1 MVWSV
6 LTWTVF
12 HSICMVIP
20 MDTTSGRILGKNSR
34 LSKFPPNRQILI
46 DHNNI
51 NNIYR
56 ESTSTDLDPNA
67 HLTFKRQKL
76 THQGG
81 AIQSHDQQKGD
92 LSLESQ
98 GGSSKNGIWMARK
111 PPRPNKLPHSATSSR
126 SPTDNHKDTAV
137 CLITSHPSQGFL
149 RQKEQRQKEHDSNPR
164 MKFDLNQLPG
174 SSEIQTI
181 YAKAIGSSKNISL
194 KRIINNPSGK
204 STKDVTI
211 SPSPIKKDPQPRAS
225 EIDIKT
231 FHQHTP
237 DKMCSAA
244 AIYYTRDLIMNLSDR
259 YSYQAQLTQCP
270 SWELGKQIWTSERL
284 LPFVYFV
291 VACNPSRKIWRHI
304 KLFTTLVLRTYHK
317 LSVKNKTI
325 SDEEKLTQFLLW
337 HTEVMYHT
345 TLLAPMIKASSTA
358 EMKGARLSTLSRVF
372 LLIND
377 YDGFDQTCKT
387 ANCQYMLWKHVSKTF
402 EIDSKS
408 GYPITKPNQIID
420 GATLKNWNTK
430 SNEIRNIGKKVD
442 WSRFENV
449 GWDESHPLLLM
460 EQDIETLKK
469 DSKLSVSMKYWE
481 EDLKNMLVF
490 IRPTPST
497 NLALPEFSLVEICKG
512 IHKFMKKNME
522 NEEKRSD
529 MRRIPEYQVTLYS
542 HFLHQKSDDKSFKK
556 FW

>member
-12 HSICMVIP
+12 HSICMAIS

-34 LSKFPPNRQILI
+34 LSKVPPNGQILT

-51 NNIYR
+51 HNIYR
-56 ESTSTDLDPNA
+56 ESPSTDLNPNVNP
-67 HLTFKRQKL
+67 TFKRQKL

-81 AIQSHDQQKGD
+81 AIQSHDQQQGD
-92 LSLESQ
+92 LSLDSH
-98 GGSSKNGIWMARK
+98 GGSSKNELWMARK
-111 PPRPNKLPHSATSSR
+111 PPRHTKIPHSASSAK
-126 SPTDNHKDTAV
+126 STTDHHKDTAV
-137 CLITSHPSQGFL
+137 SLIPSHPSQGVL
-149 RQKEQRQKEHDSNPR
+149 RQREHDSNPK

-174 SSEIQTI
+174 PSELQTI
-181 YAKAIGSSKNISL
+181 HAKAKESSKNISSQ
-194 KRIINNPSGK
+194 RVISNPSGK

-259 YSYQAQLTQCP
+259 YSYRAQLTQCP

-304 KLFTTLVLRTYHK
+304 KLFTTLLLRTYHK
-317 LSVKNKTI
+317 LSVENKTI

-337 HTEVMYHT
+337 HTEVIYHT
-345 TLLAPMIKASSTA
+345 TLLAPMVKSSRTA
-358 EMKGARLSTLSRVF
+358 QMRVPGLSTLSRVF

-377 YDGFDQTCKT
+377 HDGFEKTCKNQ
-387 ANCQYMLWKHVSKTF
+387 NCQSMLHRHISETF
-402 EIDSKS
+402 EMDYQL
-408 GYPITKPNQIID
+408 GYPITKPNQIIH
-420 GATLKNWNTK
+420 GATSENWNTK
-430 SNEIRNIGKKVD
+430 SNEIRNIGKNVD
-442 WSRFENV
+442 WSRFENF

-481 EDLKNMLVF
+481 EYLKKMLLF
-490 IRPTPST
+490 IKPTPST
-497 NLALPEFSLVEICKG
+497 NLALPELSLVQICKG

-522 NEEKRSD
+522 NEDKRLD
-529 MRRIPEYQVTLYS
+529 MHRIPVYQVTMYS
-542 HFLHQKSDDKSFKK
+542 HFLHQKSDDKSFKR